1 MSDETM
7 LKLMRACVW
16 IVGIWTAF
24 NVGLF
29 IYKAVTG

>member
-7 LKLMRACVW
+7 LKLTRACVW
-16 IVGIWTAF
+16 VVGILTAC

-29 IYKAVTG
+29 IYKVVAG

>member
-16 IVGIWTAF
+16 IVGILTTF
-24 NVGLF
+24 NVALF
-29 IYKAVTG
+29 IYKVVTG

>member
-7 LKLMRACVW
+7 LKVMRVCVW
-16 IVGIWTAF
+16 IVGILTAF